1 MPEGPEIKQIAD
13 ALATALVGQKLTEV
27 FFAFDH
33 LKPWESVLCGRKVKR
48 VRPRGKALL
57 TELSDLAIYS
67 HNQLYGRWFVVERGE
82 ELQTGR
88 QLRLALHTRRH
99 TCLLYSASD
108 IEVLS
113 AGDVES
119 HSFISKLRTG
129 RARRGDD
136 RPDHRHALRRAAV
149 PRSPARFAP
158 AGSGFSRGPGQL
170 PAQRNLILRA
180 RPSPAPAGRRLRCA
194 ARHAL
199 GQQTLFLTRQSYDTQ
214 GVTNDLDSYRALR
227 RAGRTFG
234 QSRHWVFDRQ
244 GDSCY
249 ECGETIEKISV
260 NSRRLYYC
268 PHCQTQ

>member
-99 TCLLYSASD
+99 ACLLYSASD

-119 HSFISKLRTG
+119 HPFISKLGPDVLDEATTDQTIATRYAEPQFQG
-129 RARRGDD
+129 RQLGSLLLDQGFLAGLGNYLRSEILFCARVH
-136 RPDHRHALRRAAV
+136 PLRRLGDVSA
-149 PRSPARFAP
+149 S
-158 AGSGFSRGPGQL
+158 
-170 PAQRNLILRA
+170 
-180 RPSPAPAGRRLRCA
+180 

-199 GQQTLFLTRQSYDTQ
+199 GQQTLVLTRQSYDTQ

-227 RAGRTFG
+227 RAGRTFS

-244 GDSCY
+244 GNSCY
-249 ECGETIEKISV
+249 ECGKTIEKISV

>member
-27 FFAFDH
+27 FLAFDH

-57 TELSDLAIYS
+57 TELRDLAIYS
-67 HNQLYGRWFVVERGE
+67 HNQLYGRWFVVERGDIPK
-82 ELQTGR
+82 TGR

-99 TCLLYSASD
+99 ACLLYSASD

-113 AGDVES
+113 TGDVES
-119 HSFISKLRTG
+119 HSFISKLGPDVLDEATTDQTIATRYAEPQFQG
-129 RARRGDD
+129 RQLGSLLLDQGFLAGLGNYLRSEILFCARVH
-136 RPDHRHALRRAAV
+136 PLRRLGDVSA
-149 PRSPARFAP
+149 S
-158 AGSGFSRGPGQL
+158 
-170 PAQRNLILRA
+170 
-180 RPSPAPAGRRLRCA
+180 

-199 GQQTLFLTRQSYDTQ
+199 GQQTLVLTRQSYDTQ

-227 RAGRTFG
+227 RAGRTFS

-244 GDSCY
+244 GNSCY
-249 ECGETIEKISV
+249 ECGKTIEKISV